1 MPYCKWACGEVV
13 EIPDI
18 IINVPKLI
26 VYPIEMMCEDQAEQ
40 MRRAEHECSMM
51 SDKACKDQKS
61 DGVCK
66 YDEDRVDAGQGDQ
79 VDECMMLDRM

>member
-40 MRRAEHECSMM
+40 MRRAEHECSMT
-51 SDKACKDQKS
+51 SDQAYKYEEDIV
-61 DGVCK
+61 DGNHGDK
-66 YDEDRVDAGQGDQ
+66 QGCRKVQ
-79 VDECMMLDRM
+79 TSWERRLGG